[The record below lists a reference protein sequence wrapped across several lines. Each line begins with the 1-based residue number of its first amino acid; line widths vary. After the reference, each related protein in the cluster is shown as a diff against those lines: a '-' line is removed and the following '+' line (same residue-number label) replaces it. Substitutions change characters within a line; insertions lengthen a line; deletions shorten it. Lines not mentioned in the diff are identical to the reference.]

1 MVGKPESGF
10 RGLLLTVTESSN
22 VELRAWLRGEHQC
35 FPQGDEWQHVEAW
48 WAVTNKSSVSMGIV
62 TEECQLMCT
71 INHQLQVQQS
81 VPEFELLA
89 YGPSRWIAK
98 RLPDF
103 CNITY
108 RDASNVQHFNF
119 SVCDIALFDK
129 NTALGMNTAST
140 TASSSWLSLPLFV
153 STTSLLL
160 AALVVAVML
169 IVYLK
174 RHQHIL
180 PDPRRF
186 EFQSG
191 HHDDHPHLDQERD
204 SNESWV
210 PTCLAPIAQVHP
222 SVTEPRKNENLATE
236 YNESP
241 LYDDVAAYQGTSHGR
256 NESSVYENVAV
267 YQVASHGRN
276 ESPVYDNVAVYQC
289 TSQERNES
297 PVYDNVAVYIINESP
312 VNDYLE
318 YY

>member
-1 MVGKPESGF
+1 MAKVLPSLLLLLPLSSEGISSPTMACNATEIVLEKTEDVESIQRKQESNISMVGKPESGF

-108 RDASNVQHFNF
+108 RDASNVQHLNF

-180 PDPRRF
+180 PGG
-186 EFQSG
+186 EAGLGQ
-191 HHDDHPHLDQERD
+191 Q
-204 SNESWV
+204 
-210 PTCLAPIAQVHP
+210 
-222 SVTEPRKNENLATE
+222 K
-236 YNESP
+236 
-241 LYDDVAAYQGTSHGR
+241 
-256 NESSVYENVAV
+256 
-267 YQVASHGRN
+267 
-276 ESPVYDNVAVYQC
+276 
-289 TSQERNES
+289 
-297 PVYDNVAVYIINESP
+297 
-312 VNDYLE
+312 
-318 YY
+318 